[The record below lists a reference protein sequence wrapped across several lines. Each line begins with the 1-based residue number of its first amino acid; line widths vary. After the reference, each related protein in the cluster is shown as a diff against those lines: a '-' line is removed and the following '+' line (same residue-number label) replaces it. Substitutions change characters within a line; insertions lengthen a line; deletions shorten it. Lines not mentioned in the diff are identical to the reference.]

1 MWRRD
6 WLLFVADMQEA
17 IQKIG
22 CYVELM
28 SFADFQA
35 VSRMVNAVVHN
46 LLVIGEAARCLP
58 TSIKERHPGIDWS
71 AINGLRHRIAR
82 EDFGTAIAPSTPRE
96 PHPHDPGFPRDR
108 AVQPQHR
115 AGHRFNRCQSG

>member
-35 VSRMVNAVVHN
+35 DS
-46 LLVIGEAARCLP
+46 
-58 TSIKERHPGIDWS
+58 
-71 AINGLRHRIAR
+71 
-82 EDFGTAIAPSTPRE
+82 
-96 PHPHDPGFPRDR
+96 
-108 AVQPQHR
+108 
-115 AGHRFNRCQSG
+115 

>member
-35 VSRMVNAVVHN
+35 DSRMVNAVVHN

-58 TSIKERHPGIDWS
+58 TSI
-71 AINGLRHRIAR
+71 
-82 EDFGTAIAPSTPRE
+82 TE
-96 PHPHDPGFPRDR
+96 PHSYDPGLPRDR
-108 AVQPQHR
+108 VVQPQHR
-115 AGHRFNRCQSG
+115 AGHRFDRCQSG